1 MAEELK
7 QEKESISWKEM
18 LEKIKK
24 GKVGMIGAPT
34 QHPMTEEELKEFEE
48 SYRKA
53 LAKKVKNLYKKA
65 GEMKK

>member
-7 QEKESISWKEM
+7 QEKESITWKEM

-24 GKVGMIGAPT
+24 GKVGMIGTPT
-34 QHPMTEEELKEFEE
+34 QHPLTEKELEEFQE

-53 LAKKVKNLYKKA
+53 LVKKVKNIYKKP
-65 GEMKK
+65 GK